1 LSKTGHL
8 YIVATPIG
16 NLKDITLRALETLKK
31 VDLIAA
37 EDTRHSKTLLQHYQ
51 IDTALISLHEHNE
64 QQRIQELLLKLQA
77 GQHIAL
83 ISDAGTPLISDPG
96 YQLVTQVRAAGLTV
110 VPIPGPSALI
120 AALSAAGLPTDRFC
134 YEGFLPAKTTARK
147 QQLQQLQDE
156 CRTLI
161 FYEAP
166 HRILDT
172 LRDIAEVFLPQR
184 QATLARELTKTFE
197 TILSGTLE
205 QLISQLLA
213 DKNQQKGEF
222 VILVQGKKAQTSVD
236 SAASQRILKILL
248 AELPVKQAAS
258 LAAQITGE
266 KKNEL
271 YPLALEMKNQ
281 HGE

>member
-1 LSKTGHL
+1 MNKTGHL

-16 NLKDITLRALETLKK
+16 NLKDITLRALETLKQ

-64 QQRIQELLLKLQA
+64 QQRAHELLLKLQA

-96 YQLVTQVRAAGLTV
+96 YQLVNHVRAAGVTV

-120 AALSAAGLPTDRFC
+120 TALSAAGLPTDSFC
-134 YEGFLPAKTTARK
+134 YEGFLPAKTSARK
-147 QQLQQLQDE
+147 QHLQKLQDE

-172 LRDIAEVFLPQR
+172 LRDIAEIFLPQR

-205 QLISQLLA
+205 QLLAQLLA

-222 VILVQGKKAQTSVD
+222 VILVQGKKTQI
-236 SAASQRILKILL
+236 SADLAESQRILKILL
-248 AELPVKQAAS
+248 TELPVKQAAS

-271 YPLALEMKNQ
+271 YPLALEIKNQ
-281 HGE
+281 LA